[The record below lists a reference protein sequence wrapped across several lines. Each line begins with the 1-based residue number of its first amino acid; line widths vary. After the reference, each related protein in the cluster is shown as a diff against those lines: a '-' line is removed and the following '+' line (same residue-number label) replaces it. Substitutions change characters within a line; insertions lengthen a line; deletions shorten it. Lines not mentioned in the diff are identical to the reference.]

1 MSTRWYALFMLLG
14 TIICWVALALVIR
27 STDPT
32 TAPWFIFFF
41 FYASLLLALL
51 GTFTLLG
58 FLWRIWQHRE
68 AVVLLRHV
76 RKTFRQGILFAA
88 LVTGALYLRAHSWL
102 TWWSIL
108 VLLFALVV
116 IESLFLSRGNPRIH

>member
-14 TIICWVALALVIR
+14 TLICWVALALVIR
-27 STDPT
+27 STDPA

-41 FYASLLLALL
+41 FYSSLFLALL
-51 GTFTLLG
+51 GTFTLFG
-58 FLWRIWQHRE
+58 FVWRIWQRRE

-88 LVTGALYLRAHSWL
+88 LVTCALYLRAHGWL
-102 TWWSIL
+102 TWLSAL
-108 VLLFALVV
+108 LLLLFLVV
-116 IESLFLSRGNPRIH
+116 IESVFLTRNPRTP

>member
-14 TIICWVALALVIR
+14 TIICWVAWALVIR
-27 STDPT
+27 STDPM

-88 LVTGALYLRAHSWL
+88 LVTGALYLRANSWL

-108 VLLFALVV
+108 VLLFVLVV
-116 IESLFLSRGNPRIH
+116 IESLFLSRARHVV